1 MRRRGRLDR
10 RFASGEPGRLEQ
22 FEYGVPGEGEQ
33 EGEQIEGRQRH
44 REKCPAMAEIVLEF
58 ISVVFE

>member
-1 MRRRGRLDR
+1 MRMLREEAGPLDR

-22 FEYGVPGEGEQ
+22 FEYGMPG

-44 REKCPAMAEIVLEF
+44 REKRLAMTEIVL
-58 ISVVFE
+58 SRAAGH